1 MSLKRSSFAW
11 PLALALF
18 ALAACTSSST
28 GIVEVEVIQPAPTP
42 TLPPLATVAP
52 TPTPVVNPTA
62 TPFPTPEP
70 LELSPPSNDQVERNS
85 PSDVLK
91 VALAR
96 TRAMGS
102 YHYLMQMTLTPR
114 SSGLTLEVDLLVEG
128 DFQQPGNFSSLIN
141 LTVRNLAV
149 TSREIKFDGIKFGTD
164 PMTRLW
170 RPDVGIATP
179 AGEAVDFL
187 SIDPDD
193 LKDIEVLGSGVL
205 DGVDVYR
212 IRAIAPAGLIGSSPS
227 PVELNYWMGVGDL
240 VVRQVSADGVIAW
253 PEANLLLDPGAGGVS
268 AVSMTMNLSGF
279 GRPADIRAPNPSLV
293 AVDLIGFDV
302 VTAAGYPLANAR
314 GGHTANLLPTGEVV
328 VTGGGDN
335 ASTLGST
342 EIYDPATGRWSD
354 AGDLAE
360 ARTSHTATTL
370 LDGRVLV
377 VGGINQAVPVG
388 GAEIFDAATREWSS
402 AGALRVPRASH
413 TSTLLADGR
422 VLVVGGD
429 DAQFVF
435 GTVEIYDPESGDWSA
450 GARLSVPRAVH
461 SATLLAD
468 GRVLVS
474 GGINA
479 QAGTFTDAEIY
490 DPASDSWTAV
500 APKNVAVAFHGSV
513 LLQDGRV
520 LTAGGVTAGA
530 IPVRAAEIYDPATD
544 EWTLI
549 SSSNDNH
556 IAADPVQLDDGNV
569 LFVAGGNRTGSWA
582 IVEVYDPAADEWT
595 IVGKVTTP
603 RGLHTSLLLDNGLV
617 FIAGGGD
624 NFGPINSVEFFD
636 PVAHSTVPGNLSI
649 DLNREYE
656 ARFTLPVGEF
666 TVQLFPQDAP
676 ITVDNFV
683 SLARDG
689 FYDGLT
695 FHRVFSDSF
704 AHGGDPLGT
713 GRGRP
718 GYAIPDEISERRH
731 DGPGVLSMVTSGPN
745 TGGTQFLITYV
756 ALPSLDGIRTVFGQ
770 VIEGMDVVRQI
781 PERNPETATSLG
793 MTITSIE
800 IVEK

>member
-1 MSLKRSSFAW
+1 M
-11 PLALALF
+11 
-18 ALAACTSSST
+18 AACTSSST
-28 GIVEVEVIQPAPTP
+28 GIVEVEVIQPASTP
-42 TLPPLATVAP
+42 TLSPLATVAL

-62 TPFPTPEP
+62 TPFPTVEP
-70 LELSPPSNDQVERNS
+70 LELTPPSNDLVEKNS
-85 PSDVLK
+85 AGDVLK
-91 VALAR
+91 EALAR
-96 TRAMGS
+96 TGAMGS
-102 YHYLMQMTLTPR
+102 YHYEMEMTLTPR

-128 DFQQPGNFSSLIN
+128 DFQQPGNFSSIIN

-149 TSREIKFDGIKFGTD
+149 TSREIKFDGVKFGTD

-170 RPDVGIATP
+170 RPEVGIATP
-179 AGEAVDFL
+179 AGEVVDFL

-193 LKDIEVLGSGVL
+193 LRDIEVLGSGDL
-205 DGVDVYR
+205 NGVDVYR
-212 IRAIAPAGLIGSSPS
+212 IRATAPAGLIGSSPS
-227 PVELNYWMGVGDL
+227 PVELNYWLGVGDL
-240 VVRQVSADGVIAW
+240 VVRQVLADGVIAW

-268 AVSMTMNLSGF
+268 AISMTLKLSGF
-279 GRPADIRAPNPSLV
+279 GRPVDIQAPDPSMM
-293 AVDLIGFDV
+293 AVDLTDIDV
-302 VTAAGYPLANAR
+302 ITAAGYPLANAR
-314 GGHTANLLPTGEVV
+314 GSHTANLLATGEVI
-328 VTGGGDN
+328 VTGGTAN
-335 ASTLGST
+335 ATPLAST

-354 AGDLAE
+354 ADDLAE
-360 ARTSHTATTL
+360 ARSSHTATTL

-377 VGGINQAVPVG
+377 VGGINQTVPVG
-388 GAEIFDAATREWSS
+388 GTEIFDPATREWSS

-413 TSTLLADGR
+413 TATLLRDGR
-422 VLVVGGD
+422 VLIVGGD
-429 DAQFVF
+429 DVQFVF
-435 GTVEIYDPESGDWSA
+435 GTVDIYDPESGDWSA
-450 GARLSVPRAVH
+450 GARLSVPRAIH

-474 GGINA
+474 GGIDA
-479 QAGTFTDAEIY
+479 QGNTFTDAEIY

-500 APKNVAVAFHGSV
+500 APKNVPVAFHGSV

-520 LTAGGVTAGA
+520 LTAGGVSAEA
-530 IPVRAAEIYDPATD
+530 VPVRTAEIYDLATD

-556 IAADPVQLDDGNV
+556 IAADPVRLDDGKV
-569 LFVAGGNRTGSWA
+569 VFVAGGNRTGSWA
-582 IVEVYDPAADEWT
+582 IVEVYDPVADEWT
-595 IVGKVTTP
+595 VAGKVNAP
-603 RGLHTSLLLDNGLV
+603 RGLHTSVLLDNGLV

-624 NFGPINSVEFFD
+624 NFGPTKSVELFD
-636 PVAHSTVPGNLSI
+636 PVAHSTVPGNLRI

-656 ARFTLPVGEF
+656 ARFTLPIGEF

-683 SLARDG
+683 GLARDG

-718 GYAIPDEISERRH
+718 GYAIPDEISDRRH
-731 DGPGVLSMVTSGPN
+731 DGPGVLSMVTTGPN
-745 TGGTQFLITYV
+745 TGGTQFLITYA

-781 PERNPETATSLG
+781 PERNPDTATVLG

-800 IVEK
+800 IIEK